1 MRWILLKLSRAIF
14 HWPPL
19 PATVQEKKSLIV
31 RFGCQRGLKNFI
43 ETGTFQ
49 GDMVEAQR
57 KNFHKLVTI
66 ELGDTLY
73 ETAKRRFAGY
83 DHVHVLHGDSATLL
97 PEAIR
102 LVEGPVLYWL
112 DAHYSRGVTARGDR
126 EAPIL
131 KELSI
136 IAAQGQPGDAIL
148 IDDARLFGLR
158 LGYPRLATVRKFA
171 TREWPA
177 HSFRVESDVICII
190 PP

>member
-1 MRWILLKLSRAIF
+1 MRRILLKLSRAIF

-19 PATVQEKKSLIV
+19 PGSVQEKQSLII
-31 RFGCQRGLKNFI
+31 RFGCQRRLKNFI

-57 KNFHKLVTI
+57 RNFHKLVTI

-73 ETAKRRFAGY
+73 EAAKRRFAGY

-102 LVEGPVLYWL
+102 LVEGPALYWL
-112 DAHYSRGVTARGDR
+112 DAHYSKGVTARGDR

-136 IAAQGQPGDAIL
+136 IAAQGQPDDVIL
-148 IDDARLFGLR
+148 IDDARLFGMR

-171 TREWPA
+171 AREWPA

>member
-19 PATVQEKKSLIV
+19 PATVQEKESLII
-31 RFGCQRGLKNFI
+31 RFGCQRGLENFI

-49 GDMVEAQR
+49 GDMMEAQR
-57 KNFHKLVTI
+57 ENFHKLVTI

-83 DHVHVLHGDSATLL
+83 DHVHVLHGDSGTLL
-97 PEAIR
+97 SEAIR

-136 IAAQGQPGDAIL
+136 IAAQGQPSDAIL

-158 LGYPRLATVRKFA
+158 FGIS
-171 TREWPA
+171 PA
-177 HSFRVESDVICII
+177 GNC
-190 PP
+190 P